1 MNKKEEIRENPLND
15 DPVDCSN
22 LLSSLEDYVDGDLSP
37 ELCAELEK
45 HMREC
50 QRCRVVVNT
59 VQKTVELYQEVA
71 DETPMPAEVRE
82 RLYLSLN
89 LENYLKK

>member
-1 MNKKEEIRENPLND
+1 MKKKEEIRKNPLCE
-15 DPVDCSN
+15 DPEDCSN

-45 HMREC
+45 HMKEC

-71 DETPMPAEVRE
+71 NETQMPADVRE

-89 LENYLKK
+89 LEDYLKK